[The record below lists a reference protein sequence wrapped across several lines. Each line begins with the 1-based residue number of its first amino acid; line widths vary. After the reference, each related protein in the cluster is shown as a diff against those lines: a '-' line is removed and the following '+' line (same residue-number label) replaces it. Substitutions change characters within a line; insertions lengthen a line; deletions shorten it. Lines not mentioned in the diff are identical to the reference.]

1 MEIKKELNGTALTL
15 FLSGRLDAVTAPDLD
30 KVVQNDLTGITDLT
44 LDFSELVYVASAGL
58 RVLLLAQKRMKKQGP
73 MKVTHVCDDVYEV
86 LDITGLLDFLTVEKE
101 NS

>member
-58 RVLLLAQKRMKKQGP
+58 RVLLLAQKRMKKQGS
-73 MKVTHVCDDVYEV
+73 MKLTHVSEDVKDV
-86 LDITGLLDFLTVEKE
+86 LDMTGFIDFLTIEE
-101 NS
+101 

>member
-15 FLSGRLDAVTAPDLD
+15 SLSGRLDAVTAPDLD

-58 RVLLLAQKRMKKQGP
+58 RVLLLAQKRMKKQGKDLSLLQ
-73 MKVTHVCDDVYEV
+73 MVIDD
-86 LDITGLLDFLTVEKE
+86 LLAEKILPE
-101 NS
+101 KK